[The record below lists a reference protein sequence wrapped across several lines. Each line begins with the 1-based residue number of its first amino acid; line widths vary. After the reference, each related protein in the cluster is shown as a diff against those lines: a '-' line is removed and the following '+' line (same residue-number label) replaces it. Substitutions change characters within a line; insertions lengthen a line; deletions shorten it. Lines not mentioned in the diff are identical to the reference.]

1 MDEEEDEEDYL
12 ATVNVAP
19 ADGVAGSVEATGRKK
34 KKRGAA
40 IQRDS
45 SIISD
50 STIDLSCPCEQRCV
64 GFTRS
69 MM

>member
-19 ADGVAGSVEATGRKK
+19 ADGVAGPVEATGRKK
-34 KKRGAA
+34 KKRGA

-45 SIISD
+45 SISSY